1 MPAPL
6 ALGREVEMA
15 FPLDIRDQLQFG
27 MRLNKQI
34 EEEIR
39 PKLAAIRETGGY
51 IYHSDHSV
59 PNDVSLSNY
68 QFALDLV
75 RKYGRF
81 D

>member
-1 MPAPL
+1 MLQPL
-6 ALGREVEMA
+6 YPDAVRLARAMA
-15 FPLDIRDQLQFG
+15 GSAEDIE
-27 MRLNKQI
+27 N
-34 EEEIR
+34 EIR
-39 PKLAAIRETGGY
+39 TKLSAAGQDGGY

-68 QFALDLV
+68 QFALGLV